1 MGVVGGNFLGELT
14 ARKVLQSG
22 YWWPTLFKDASLFA
36 KGCDECQRYKTTQ
49 RKDRMPL
56 HPIKVTQ
63 PFQKWG
69 LDFVGPI
76 SPAARNTQSRYII
89 VATVYVTKWAEAK
102 ASRKADAIT
111 TAKFLFENIIARFG
125 CPFEIVSD
133 NGTHFTNEVIKEL
146 TSNFMISHHKST
158 PYYPQA
164 NGQAES
170 TNKTLISILTKIVE
184 AHRTDWDLKL
194 TSALWAYRTA
204 YKVAINCTPF
214 KMVYGQEAVMP
225 WEFVIP
231 SLCVASQ
238 EGWDGNPLVERLY
251 ILERLEEERQL
262 AVYNALIEK
271 DRRKKWFDRHLK
283 NKDIKVGNKVLM
295 YGVRNKKKKL
305 KYAGKG
311 PYRVCE
317 ITPQGTIRVETLDGN
332 ETVGFLNGSKFK
344 RYYDPLS
351 QEELQEMHKKREAKK
366 QAELKKI
373 QAQIE
378 ARERQEHIKH
388 QREANLGIIHALQVE
403 TDDNSIECDLPL
415 RYPIELNSPY
425 GNVLYNAL
433 LDSGAR
439 HNLLSYGV
447 WCQIGKPPLS
457 HSTIQVNGINKKKT
471 TVFGILQTPIVYDK
485 GTVDQTFLVMPAG
498 TMEGNI
504 NLGRQWMVATKCII
518 DWGTGSIM
526 THKPTQTV
534 VTQEITFES
543 ELPKT
548 MQDNATTQIKYQ
560 ETSLSTA
567 QPLKPSPTWP
577 KKYPIITKSIPYT
590 TKGTYQWVPKALLMT
605 PLPRSQTPYTKSFA
619 RLEKH
624 KVTKRWVPK
633 HLLQAQGYYNGND
646 KIWIPKSKTYI
657 SMSSIKLRDSDTV
670 TSLTIED
677 RGKGKL
683 NEFSAP
689 NLKLIWISKS
699 NPSLLPSSGKS
710 GSNIASSSSYH
721 SSNIC
726 GDASQPPPIIPPIV
740 QTTIDEQLQVH
751 S

>member
-1 MGVVGGNFLGELT
+1 MDEEDEDEDEAHDNKDQQGTLGHDHGLDDDDNQDYPPSGIGPSTRGATTRPSNHPCYQSEPPPPMPKGDKQEDRGAAGPGEGSQKQSAEKEIIQTEGSIGTLTYRKRHKESLT
-14 ARKVLQSG
+14 AHPKGFVFGFDCVFLFLSLVSFSVDSSSGFVLVQDWLLVRDNCNSYNWLVSG
-22 YWWPTLFKDASLFA
+22 SAVT
-36 KGCDECQRYKTTQ
+36 GCDECQRYKTTQ
-49 RKDRMPL
+49 QEDRMPL

-76 SPAARNTQSRYII
+76 SPVPCNTQSRYII
-89 VATVYVTKWAEAK
+89 VATDYVTKWIEAK
-102 ASRKADAIT
+102 ASRKANAIT

-133 NGTHFTNEVIKEL
+133 NGTHFINEVIKEL

-164 NGQAES
+164 NSQAES
-170 TNKTLISILTKIVE
+170 TNKTLISVLTKTVE

-214 KMVYGQEAVMP
+214 KMVYGQEAIMP

-231 SLCVASQ
+231 SLCMASQ

-283 NKDIKVGNKVLM
+283 DKDIKVGDKVLM

-317 ITPQGTIRVETLDGN
+317 ITPEGTIRVEILDGI
-332 ETVGFLNGSKFK
+332 EIIGFLNGSKFK

-378 ARERQEHIKH
+378 ARERQERIKR
-388 QREANLGIIHALQVE
+388 QREANLGIAHALQVE
-403 TDDNSIECDLPL
+403 TDNNSIECDPSL

-433 LDSGAR
+433 LD
-439 HNLLSYGV
+439 
-447 WCQIGKPPLS
+447 
-457 HSTIQVNGINKKKT
+457 
-471 TVFGILQTPIVYDK
+471 
-485 GTVDQTFLVMPAG
+485 
-498 TMEGNI
+498 
-504 NLGRQWMVATKCII
+504 
-518 DWGTGSIM
+518 
-526 THKPTQTV
+526 
-534 VTQEITFES
+534 
-543 ELPKT
+543 
-548 MQDNATTQIKYQ
+548 
-560 ETSLSTA
+560 
-567 QPLKPSPTWP
+567 
-577 KKYPIITKSIPYT
+577 
-590 TKGTYQWVPKALLMT
+590 
-605 PLPRSQTPYTKSFA
+605 
-619 RLEKH
+619 
-624 KVTKRWVPK
+624 
-633 HLLQAQGYYNGND
+633 
-646 KIWIPKSKTYI
+646 
-657 SMSSIKLRDSDTV
+657 
-670 TSLTIED
+670 
-677 RGKGKL
+677 
-683 NEFSAP
+683 
-689 NLKLIWISKS
+689 
-699 NPSLLPSSGKS
+699 
-710 GSNIASSSSYH
+710 
-721 SSNIC
+721 
-726 GDASQPPPIIPPIV
+726 
-740 QTTIDEQLQVH
+740 
-751 S
+751 

>member
-1 MGVVGGNFLGELT
+1 MADHLSCITNGEAPTGVDDELPDTSLFMVETIPEWSEKIVNFLVNGFPPKELRKDVAQKLIKECEPYSLIAGTLYKLGKDDILRRCAREDEYLYILQEAHMGVAGGHFSGELT

-49 RKDRMPL
+49 RKNRMPL

-76 SPAARNTQSRYII
+76 SSAARNTQSRYII
-89 VATVYVTKWAEAK
+89 VATDYVTKWAEAK

-111 TAKFLFENIIARFG
+111 TAKFLFENIIAQFG

-133 NGTHFTNEVIKEL
+133 NGTHFINEVIKEL

-170 TNKTLISILTKIVE
+170 TNKTLISVLTKTVE

-194 TSALWAYRTA
+194 TSALWAYQTT

-231 SLCVASQ
+231 SLRVASQ
-238 EGWDGNPLVERLY
+238 EGWDGNPFVERLY

-283 NKDIKVGNKVLM
+283 DKDIKVGDKVLM

-311 PYRVCE
+311 SYRVCK
-317 ITPQGTIRVETLDGN
+317 ITPQGIIRVETLDGI

-351 QEELQEMHKKREAKK
+351 QEELQEMHKKKEAKK

-378 ARERQEHIKH
+378 ARERQERIKR
-388 QREANLGIIHALQVE
+388 QLEANLGIAHALQVE
-403 TDDNSIECDLPL
+403 TDDNSIECD
-415 RYPIELNSPY
+415 
-425 GNVLYNAL
+425 
-433 LDSGAR
+433 
-439 HNLLSYGV
+439 
-447 WCQIGKPPLS
+447 PPL
-457 HSTIQVNGINKKKT
+457 
-471 TVFGILQTPIVYDK
+471 
-485 GTVDQTFLVMPAG
+485 
-498 TMEGNI
+498 
-504 NLGRQWMVATKCII
+504 
-518 DWGTGSIM
+518 
-526 THKPTQTV
+526 
-534 VTQEITFES
+534 
-543 ELPKT
+543 
-548 MQDNATTQIKYQ
+548 
-560 ETSLSTA
+560 
-567 QPLKPSPTWP
+567 
-577 KKYPIITKSIPYT
+577 
-590 TKGTYQWVPKALLMT
+590 
-605 PLPRSQTPYTKSFA
+605 
-619 RLEKH
+619 
-624 KVTKRWVPK
+624 
-633 HLLQAQGYYNGND
+633 
-646 KIWIPKSKTYI
+646 
-657 SMSSIKLRDSDTV
+657 
-670 TSLTIED
+670 
-677 RGKGKL
+677 
-683 NEFSAP
+683 
-689 NLKLIWISKS
+689 
-699 NPSLLPSSGKS
+699 
-710 GSNIASSSSYH
+710 
-721 SSNIC
+721 
-726 GDASQPPPIIPPIV
+726 
-740 QTTIDEQLQVH
+740 
-751 S
+751 

>member
-1 MGVVGGNFLGELT
+1 MADHLSRITNGEAPTGVDDDLPDTSLFMVETIPEWSEKIVNFLVNGFPPKELRKDVAQRLIKECEPYSLIAGTLYKLGKDDILRRCAREDEYLYILQEAHMGVAGGHFSGELT

-49 RKDRMPL
+49 QKDRMPL
-56 HPIKVTQ
+56 HPI
-63 PFQKWG
+63 
-69 LDFVGPI
+69 
-76 SPAARNTQSRYII
+76 
-89 VATVYVTKWAEAK
+89 KWAEAK

-133 NGTHFTNEVIKEL
+133 NGTHFINEVIKEL
-146 TSNFMISHHKST
+146 TSNFMISLYKST

-170 TNKTLISILTKIVE
+170 TNKTLISVLTKTVE

-231 SLCVASQ
+231 SLRVASQ

-262 AVYNALIEK
+262 AVYNALIEN

-283 NKDIKVGNKVLM
+283 DKDIKVGDKVLM
-295 YGVRNKKKKL
+295 YGVRNEKKKL

-317 ITPQGTIRVETLDGN
+317 ITPQGTICVETLDGI

-378 ARERQEHIKH
+378 ARERQERIK
-388 QREANLGIIHALQVE
+388 
-403 TDDNSIECDLPL
+403 
-415 RYPIELNSPY
+415 
-425 GNVLYNAL
+425 
-433 LDSGAR
+433 
-439 HNLLSYGV
+439 
-447 WCQIGKPPLS
+447 
-457 HSTIQVNGINKKKT
+457 
-471 TVFGILQTPIVYDK
+471 
-485 GTVDQTFLVMPAG
+485 
-498 TMEGNI
+498 
-504 NLGRQWMVATKCII
+504 RQ
-518 DWGTGSIM
+518 
-526 THKPTQTV
+526 
-534 VTQEITFES
+534 
-543 ELPKT
+543 
-548 MQDNATTQIKYQ
+548 
-560 ETSLSTA
+560 
-567 QPLKPSPTWP
+567 
-577 KKYPIITKSIPYT
+577 
-590 TKGTYQWVPKALLMT
+590 
-605 PLPRSQTPYTKSFA
+605 
-619 RLEKH
+619 
-624 KVTKRWVPK
+624 
-633 HLLQAQGYYNGND
+633 
-646 KIWIPKSKTYI
+646 
-657 SMSSIKLRDSDTV
+657 
-670 TSLTIED
+670 
-677 RGKGKL
+677 
-683 NEFSAP
+683 
-689 NLKLIWISKS
+689 
-699 NPSLLPSSGKS
+699 
-710 GSNIASSSSYH
+710 
-721 SSNIC
+721 
-726 GDASQPPPIIPPIV
+726 
-740 QTTIDEQLQVH
+740 
-751 S
+751 